1 MRLTSGTEHDL
12 ATDCPGRSHFR
23 RRMRTSL
30 AHFRGPSAH
39 ARRALAGEKATAR
52 RGARLSVQV
61 LFEPTAKVG
70 ECLREVPRPGVR
82 RCACGRV
89 PHNYG
94 QTLRIVN
101 PNQSESRLQTRE
113 TSLQTLGPAPDAHAR
128 YLASHVVRASRLSI
142 GSASR
147 PAEIARLRDWFSSL
161 VNP

>member
-82 RCACGRV
+82 RCAGGRV
-89 PHNYG
+89 PRNYG

-101 PNQSESRLQTRE
+101 PSQSESRLQIRE
-113 TSLQTLGPAPDAHAR
+113 TSLQASGPAPCELAR
-128 YLASHVVRASRLSI
+128 YLVPDGARASRLSI

-147 PAEIARLRDWFSSL
+147 RARIARLRDWYSGL